1 MMKRSFFKNWAFIF
15 LFGLMFVLAIPQD
28 AKAQCCSCLNNVIIG
43 VDNPQWFAG
52 GSGTVDVINNHL
64 DAEFN
69 AQQTWMIAVLFE
81 DNILPAMMLM
91 AEQLTVVA
99 MSQVK
104 IFGAFLDAKHQMETQ
119 RLFQTLQA
127 RAHKDYHPSI
137 GMCEFGSATK
147 SLAAS
152 ERKSELAAQALS
164 QRSLARQLGS
174 PNSSATFGPDHDK
187 IGRVNQFKVFFCD
200 PRDHNNGLWHIC
212 RGAPPSGSS
221 GSVQQRDLFNRDIDF
236 VSQVDF
242 PLTIENRR
250 APSPMS
256 PLPGFGY
263 DPIDF
268 TNTDESQS
276 QTNVFALASNLY
288 AHDVFVRPPASHLSN
303 PLDQRVGAN
312 LTDMQKTYMDMRSI
326 IAKRS
331 VAENSFNAI
340 VGMKSAGTAGSRDY
354 LVALLRDLGIVDP
367 TDPNNVALADS
378 EIGRLIGQDPSYYAQ
393 MEVLTK
399 KIYQNPNFY
408 TNLYDK
414 PANVLRKGVALQ
426 AIGLMQKF
434 DMFKSYLRSEASLSV
449 LLELAVMDLQDQV
462 ENRLNVVSSTGEAD
476 LPGP

>member
-1 MMKRSFFKNWAFIF
+1 MKRSYLKNLIVLLLFASVPIFFTSKT
-15 LFGLMFVLAIPQD
+15 
-28 AKAQCCSCLNNVIIG
+28 AQACCSCNNDVILG
-43 VDNPQWFAG
+43 VDDDQWFAG

-91 AEQLTVVA
+91 TEQLTVVA

-152 ERKSELAAQALS
+152 ERRGELVAQALS
-164 QRSLARQLGS
+164 QRSLTRQLGG
-174 PNSSATFGPDHDK
+174 PNYSATFGPDHDK
-187 IGRVNQFKVFFCD
+187 IGRVNQFKVLFCD
-200 PRDHNNGLWHIC
+200 PRDHNNGLWHMC
-212 RGAPPSGSS
+212 TGAPPSSDTGEP
-221 GSVQQRDLFNRDIDF
+221 QERDQFNRDIDF

-242 PLTIENRR
+242 PLTIENQS
-250 APSPMS
+250 ATAAGTYES
-256 PLPGFGY
+256 
-263 DPIDF
+263 IDLTSSDQSQAF
-268 TNTDESQS
+268 TN
-276 QTNVFALASNLY
+276 VLALASNLY
-288 AHDVFVRPPASHLSN
+288 SHDVFIRPAASHLSH
-303 PLDQRVGAN
+303 PEDGRVGAQ
-312 LTDMQKTYMDMRSI
+312 LTDMQKTYMNMRSI

-331 VAENSFNAI
+331 VAESSFNAI
-340 VGMKSAGTAGSRDY
+340 VGMKSSGTAGSRDY

-367 TDPNNVALADS
+367 DAPGSVDQANA
-378 EIGRLIGQDPSYYAQ
+378 EIGRMIGEDPSYYAQ

-399 KIYQNPNFY
+399 KIYQNPTFY

-449 LLELAVMDLQDQV
+449 LLELAVMDLQDSV
-462 ENRLNVVSSTGEAD
+462 ENRLNVVSSTGEVD
-476 LPGP
+476 IPGPD